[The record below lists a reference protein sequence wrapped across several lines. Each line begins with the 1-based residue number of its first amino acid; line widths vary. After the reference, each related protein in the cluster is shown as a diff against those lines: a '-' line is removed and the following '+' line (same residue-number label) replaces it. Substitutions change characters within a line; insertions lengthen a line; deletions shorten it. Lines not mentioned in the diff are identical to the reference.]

1 MTQPCKFNIFDVLA
15 LIQEYRTSPNI
26 TQVEN
31 PLVLR
36 FYLCETVQ
44 LSLHLLFSPGQFF
57 LFTVFEDIGEKVM
70 MGELNNKLN
79 YSYMLICTL
88 SHELYTPLNH
98 LQAGIDQLLS
108 YGTKKPATTLEE
120 VQEELLILKYIE
132 QGLHLFVQNILDFA
146 RHINRTLTISC
157 QTFSLFE
164 AVKEMT
170 NLFRIKAKK
179 KRIKFEIDCPETVL
193 NTDKDKLLGVL
204 FLFLDNS
211 IKHTNSGGISLNVR
225 DGRTEDFIQFEIIDT
240 GTGIEEEDLDKLRII
255 LNNPFANVRTGQS
268 AGIGIGFRVAQVL
281 IMYLTEGDMT
291 LEIRS
296 IKGLGTTICF
306 DVLKRGRQINSQKIQ
321 VAHLKTVVAND
332 KLDQSEIKFGVERS
346 MFHSRQMDGEDNDN
360 SHLRPIGLR
369 PDRSRFISS
378 QSIQQLDVIQ
388 EKGEDGTGRS
398 RDLKKKQRKLI
409 TATIY
414 VQNGLDAAAGRE
426 QPKTIQREDE
436 SFVVSKMYDFGL
448 ISPGEEI
455 VDQNEQSRPENTKLA
470 MVVDDEILNAEFLQ
484 ANLECFGLEVFVAY
498 DGEQAIE
505 FCMKCLTYNK
515 KIDIIFMDYSMPS
528 MNGDVCTT
536 KLRSSRFNPILRDT
550 PIIGLT
556 AHRDELVAQACMEAG
571 MSKVVYKPFSF
582 DQAKKI
588 LQEYRLAAEDPKN

>member
-1 MTQPCKFNIFDVLA
+1 
-15 LIQEYRTSPNI
+15 
-26 TQVEN
+26 
-31 PLVLR
+31 
-36 FYLCETVQ
+36 
-44 LSLHLLFSPGQFF
+44 
-57 LFTVFEDIGEKVM
+57 M

-108 YGTKKPATTLEE
+108 YCSKKPATSIEE
-120 VQEELLILKYIE
+120 VKEELLILKYIE

-157 QTFSLFE
+157 QTFSLLE
-164 AVKEMT
+164 SVKEMT

-179 KRIKFEIDCPETVL
+179 KRIKFEIDCPDTVL

-240 GTGIEEEDLDKLRII
+240 GTGIEEEDLDKLRVI

-281 IMYLTEGDMT
+281 IMYLTEGDMS

-306 DVLKRGRQINSQKIQ
+306 DVLKRGRQVNSQKIQ

-332 KLDQSEIKFGVERS
+332 KMDQSEIRFGVERS
-346 MFHSRQMDGEDNDN
+346 MFHSRQMDLDDYEDEDR
-360 SHLRPIGLR
+360 SLLRPPRFR
-369 PDRSRFISS
+369 PERNRQSSS
-378 QSIQQLDVIQ
+378 QSIAQLNTIRED
-388 EKGEDGTGRS
+388 GEDGSGRS
-398 RDLKKKQRKLI
+398 RDHKKKQRKLI
-409 TATIY
+409 TATIF
-414 VQNGLDAAAGRE
+414 VQNGLDPLAGKE
-426 QPKTIQREDE
+426 QPRSVPREDE
-436 SFVVSKMYDFGL
+436 SFVVSKLYDFGL

-455 VDQNEQSRPENTKLA
+455 LDQLEPSRAENPKLA
-470 MVVDDEILNAEFLQ
+470 MVVDDEVLNAEFLQ
-484 ANLECFGLEVFVAY
+484 ANLECLGLEVFVAY

-528 MNGDVCTT
+528 MNGDVCAA

-556 AHRDELVAQACMEAG
+556 AHRDELVAQACLEAG
-571 MSKVVYKPFSF
+571 MNKVVYKPFSF
-582 DQAKKI
+582 DQAKKV
-588 LQEYRLAAEDPKN
+588 LLEYKLVQGDAKN